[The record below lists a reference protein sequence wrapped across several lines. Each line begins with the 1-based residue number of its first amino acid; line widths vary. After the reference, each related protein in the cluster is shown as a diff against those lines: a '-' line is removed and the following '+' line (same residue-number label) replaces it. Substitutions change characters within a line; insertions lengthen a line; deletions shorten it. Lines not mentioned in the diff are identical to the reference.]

1 MFYINVLLF
10 HIFYGQSYKVQG
22 QYVHL
27 KEKISSDVFVFYLC
41 NNGQTGGK
49 SGIDINVVPAWDL
62 VEGNSA
68 ITVAVIDQG
77 VDKNHEDLSYC
88 VLDGYTIG
96 NPAGFGEPQNAN
108 QYNSKAHGMAC
119 AGRLAAEKFVLKSII
134 LCQLSCIITKK
145 VHLFAMHLFCLLP
158 LLSKNSYKFL
168 RNSISM
174 IFKP

>member
-77 VDKNHEDLSYC
+77 VDKNHEDLSYDI
-88 VLDGYTIG
+88 LLEILQDLG
-96 NPAGFGEPQNAN
+96 NRKMLIN
-108 QYNSKAHGMAC
+108 
-119 AGRLAAEKFVLKSII
+119 II
-134 LCQLSCIITKK
+134 AKHMVWLVQE
-145 VHLFAMHLFCLLP
+145 
-158 LLSKNSYKFL
+158 
-168 RNSISM
+168 
-174 IFKP
+174 